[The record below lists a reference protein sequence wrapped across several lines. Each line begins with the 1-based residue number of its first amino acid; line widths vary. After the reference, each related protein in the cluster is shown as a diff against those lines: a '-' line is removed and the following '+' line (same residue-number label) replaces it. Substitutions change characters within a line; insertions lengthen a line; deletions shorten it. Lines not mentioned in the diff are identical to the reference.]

1 MTSGLA
7 GSFINFIKAKANCF
21 GLYVFLVDSIA
32 RDAVDIGGGASN
44 VFNNRDPFYLE
55 KLNLCSKS
63 QSY

>member
-32 RDAVDIGGGASN
+32 RDAVDIGGGLATFSTTET
-44 VFNNRDPFYLE
+44 PFIWR
-55 KLNLCSKS
+55 N
-63 QSY
+63 